1 MSIRTLSMLACAGIL
16 LASATAEAGRHYQ
29 ARPRHHHRPSQ
40 HYHGHGYSGPETHV
54 GIFIPWGWYLGGGL
68 MATRVLHQQGG
79 EDLVGDGGGLTLYA
93 GLRVHPLLALEAGW
107 VGSLHEPRGASF
119 SEDES
124 LILNAFTTDA
134 RIYVPVGRNLE
145 TSGFEPFLQAGLGVY
160 LLDNAYFG
168 SQSVG
173 TGFQLGGGLDASLGP
188 SFLVGA
194 RLLYRGMAMGPAEA
208 SYADTYVGAVTG
220 ELNLTLRF

>member
-1 MSIRTLSMLACAGIL
+1 MSIRTLSILACAGIL
-16 LASATAEAGRHYQ
+16 LASATAEAGRHYH
-29 ARPRHHHRPSQ
+29 ARPHYHHRP
-40 HYHGHGYSGPETHV
+40 YHSPYHRPEAHV
-54 GIFIPWGWYLGGGL
+54 GIFIPWGWYVGAGL
-68 MATRVLHQQGG
+68 VATHVLHQQGG
-79 EDLVGDGGGLTLYA
+79 EDLLGDGGGLTLYA

-119 SEDES
+119 SDDDA

-134 RIYVPVGRNLE
+134 RIYLPVARE
-145 TSGFEPFLQAGLGVY
+145 TSGFEPYLQAGLGVY
-160 LLDNAYFG
+160 LLDNTYFG

-188 SFLVGA
+188 NVLVGA

-208 SYADTYVGAVTG
+208 SYTDTYVGAATG
-220 ELNLTLRF
+220 ELDLTIRF

>member
-16 LASATAEAGRHYQ
+16 LASATAEAGRHYHGRSRYHQ
-29 ARPRHHHRPSQ
+29 RPYHQP
-40 HYHGHGYSGPETHV
+40 YHGPAAHV
-54 GIFIPWGWYLGGGL
+54 GIFIPWGWYVGGGL
-68 MATRVLHQQGG
+68 VATRVLHQQGG
-79 EDLVGDGGGLTLYA
+79 EDLVGNGGGLTLYA

-119 SEDES
+119 SEDDS

-134 RIYVPVGRNLE
+134 RIYLPGRQGIE
-145 TSGFEPFLQAGLGVY
+145 TSGFEPYLQAGLGVY
-160 LLDNAYFG
+160 LLDNTYFG

-188 SFLVGA
+188 NFLVGA

-208 SYADTYVGAVTG
+208 SYTDTYVGAVTG
-220 ELNLTLRF
+220 ELDLTIRF